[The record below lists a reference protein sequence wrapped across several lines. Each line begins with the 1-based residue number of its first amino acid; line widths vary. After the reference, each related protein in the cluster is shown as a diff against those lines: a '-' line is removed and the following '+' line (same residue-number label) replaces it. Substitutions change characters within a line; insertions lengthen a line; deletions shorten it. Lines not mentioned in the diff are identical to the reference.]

1 MKKILFLLIA
11 VVPTWLIAHD
21 GEAHATVAA
30 PAKGLSAFSTEA
42 SSDKYEVLL
51 RYAPLQPGEHA
62 DLTLFLSDFLSNIAV
77 DSATIQLSSP
87 DDASLK
93 FEVTKTEAGIYSV
106 HAEFPAK
113 KIYKINVNIVGPN
126 GADLIALSGV
136 DVGKVL
142 EEEATQEPAWYEKT
156 GVIFVGGLLGGLL
169 IMFLLMKFSRKT
181 KTLILVL
188 AFTSAHVPTSQ
199 LFAHGGD
206 DHDHGGDNVN
216 GGNTGSTT
224 IYIAK
229 ETQFLFDMTTVRLE
243 TGDFTE
249 STALYGTIVPSSNG
263 QALVQPSQSGKIHS
277 LNVNVGEKVTKG
289 QLLAILE
296 PSLDAASLVNFAAE
310 RNRVNAEYTAAD
322 TEYKRLLD
330 LKGIVSQQDIDEA
343 KARFETA
350 KNNKV
355 LFDGLAA
362 GSGDPSR
369 LVYLRSPI
377 EGIVENFTLSIGST
391 VNAGETIFTV
401 TDLSKVYIETQ
412 VFDQDVE
419 KITSGG
425 RFSVECTTDNHKSGD
440 VRLLSMAQSV
450 NASNQSQRVLFE
462 MDNRDGEF
470 KIGEFVNVRVFA
482 KEPSREITVPNSAIT
497 EINGQPAVFIKNS
510 AENFSISYV
519 QLGEDNGDFTVV
531 LKGVE
536 ENERVISSATYQAKM
551 IFLNQ

>member
-1 MKKILFLLIA
+1 MKKILFVLIA
-11 VVPTWLIAHD
+11 LLPTWALAHD
-21 GEAHATVAA
+21 GEAHATIAA
-30 PAKGLSAFSTEA
+30 PAQALSSFSTEA

-51 RYAPLQPGEHA
+51 RYTPLKPNEHA
-62 DLTLFLSDFLSNIAV
+62 DLTLFLSDYLSNIAI
-77 DSATIQLSSP
+77 DSTTIQLSSP
-87 DDASLK
+87 DDASLQ
-93 FEVTKTEAGIYSV
+93 FEVSRTEAGIYSV
-106 HAEFPAK
+106 HAAFPQK
-113 KIYKINVNIVGPN
+113 KIYRINVNIDGPH

-136 DVGKVL
+136 DVGKEL
-142 EEEATQEPAWYEKT
+142 EHTETGEEPWYAQT
-156 GVIFVGGLLGGLL
+156 WVIFTGGLLGGLL

-188 AFTSAHVPTSQ
+188 AFTAAHVPTSQ

-206 DHDHGGDNVN
+206 DHDHGGGNDN
-216 GGNTGSTT
+216 GGNNGSTS

-263 QALVQPSQSGKIHS
+263 QALVQPSQSGKIYS
-277 LNVNVGEKVTKG
+277 LNVNVGQKVTKG

-296 PSLDAASLVNFAAE
+296 PALDASALVNLAVE
-310 RNRVNAEYTAAD
+310 RNNVNAEYSAAD
-322 TEYKRLLD
+322 SDYKRLLD

-343 KARFETA
+343 KARFERA
-350 KNNKV
+350 KTNKA
-355 LFDGLAA
+355 LFDGLA
-362 GSGDPSR
+362 SGNADAAR

-377 EGIVENFTLSIGST
+377 DGIVENFTLSIGST

-401 TDLSKVYIETQ
+401 TDLTKVYIETQ
-412 VFDQDVE
+412 VFDQDVD

-425 RFSVECTTDNHKSGD
+425 RFSVECTTNDHKCAD

-450 NASNQSQRVLFE
+450 NASNQSQRVIFE
-462 MDNRDGEF
+462 MDNKDGEF

-497 EINGQPAVFIKNS
+497 EINGQPAVFIKDS
-510 AENFSISYV
+510 AESFSLSYV

-551 IFLNQ
+551 IYLNQ

>member
-1 MKKILFLLIA
+1 MKKLLFLFIVL
-11 VVPTWLIAHD
+11 VPTWLFSHG
-21 GEAHATVAA
+21 GETHEAVAA
-30 PAKGLSAFSTEA
+30 PAKAQNYFTSEA
-42 SSDKYEVLL
+42 SSDKFEVLL
-51 RYAPLQPGEHA
+51 RYSPVKPGEEAH
-62 DLTLFLSDFLSNIAV
+62 LTLFLSDYLTNVAA
-77 DSATIQLSSP
+77 DSASIQISSP
-87 DDASLK
+87 DDATLK
-93 FEVTKTEAGIYSV
+93 FEVTRSEAGIYSV
-106 HAEFPAK
+106 HALFPEQ
-113 KIYKINVNIVGPN
+113 KIYKLNVNIDSPN

-136 DVGKVL
+136 DVGKEL
-142 EEEATQEPAWYEKT
+142 EHEEAEEEIWYEQT
-156 GVIFVGGLLGGLL
+156 WVIFTGGLIGGLL
-169 IMFLLMKFSRKT
+169 IMFVLMKFSKKT

-188 AFTSAHVPTSQ
+188 AFTSAHIPSAQ
-199 LFAHGGD
+199 LYAHGD
-206 DHDHGGDNVN
+206 EDHGS
-216 GGNTGSTT
+216 GGGQNLSAS

-249 STALYGTIVPSSNG
+249 STSLYGTVVPSSNG
-263 QALVQPSQSGKIHS
+263 QAIVQPSQNGKIYS
-277 LNVNVGEKVTKG
+277 LNVNVGQKVTKG

-296 PSLDAASLVNFAAE
+296 PSLDAAALVNIAVE
-310 RNRVNAEYTAAD
+310 RNNVNAEFTAAD
-322 TEYKRLLD
+322 IDYKRLLD

-343 KARFETA
+343 KSRFDRA
-350 KNNKV
+350 KTNKT
-355 LFDGLAA
+355 LFDGLA
-362 GSGDPSR
+362 SGNADAAR

-377 EGIVENFTLSIGST
+377 DGIVENFTLSIGST
-391 VNAGETIFTV
+391 VNSGETLFTV

-412 VFDQDVE
+412 VFDKDVE
-419 KITSGG
+419 KITAGG

-497 EINGQPAVFIKNS
+497 EINGQPAVFIKES
-510 AENFSISYV
+510 AESFSVSYV

-551 IFLNQ
+551 IYLNQ

>member
-1 MKKILFLLIA
+1 MKKIALILTAALPLL
-11 VVPTWLIAHD
+11 LCAHG
-21 GEAHATVAA
+21 GESHDAA
-30 PAKGLSAFSTEA
+30 PATVKELNYFSTEA

-51 RYAPLQPGEHA
+51 RYNPVKPGEHA
-62 DLTLFLSDFLSNIAV
+62 DLTLFLSDFLSNVAV
-77 DSATIQLSSP
+77 DSAAIKLSSP
-87 DDASLK
+87 DDAALQ
-93 FEVTKTEAGIYSV
+93 FEVSKTEAGIYSV
-106 HAEFPAK
+106 HVAFPEK
-113 KIYKINVNIVGPN
+113 KIYKINVNIDGPH
-126 GADLIALSGV
+126 GADLIALTGV
-136 DVGKVL
+136 DVGKEL
-142 EEEATQEPAWYEKT
+142 EKETISEQNWYEQT
-156 GVIFVGGLLGGLL
+156 WVVFTGGLLGGLL

-181 KTLILVL
+181 KTLVL
-188 AFTSAHVPTSQ
+188 LFVFTTAHVPVSQ
-199 LFAHGGD
+199 LYAHGGE
-206 DHDHGGDNVN
+206 DHGDS
-216 GGNTGSTT
+216 GGHALSTS

-263 QALVQPSQSGKIHS
+263 QALVQSAQSGKIHS
-277 LNVNVGEKVTKG
+277 LNVTVGQKVNKG
-289 QLLAILE
+289 QLLAVLE

-322 TEYKRLLD
+322 AEYKRLLD
-330 LKGIVSQQDIDEA
+330 LKDIVSQQDIDEA

-350 KNNKV
+350 KTNKA
-355 LFDGLAA
+355 LFDGLAT
-362 GSGDPSR
+362 GSADPSR
-369 LVYLRSPI
+369 LIYLRSPI
-377 EGIVENFTLSIGST
+377 DGIVENFTLSIGST

-412 VFDQDVE
+412 VFDQDVD
-419 KITSGG
+419 KITEGG
-425 RFSVECTTDNHKSGD
+425 RYSVECTTDNHKCAD
-440 VRLLSMAQSV
+440 VKLLSTAQSV

-497 EINGQPAVFIKNS
+497 EVNGQPAVFIKDA
-510 AENFSISYV
+510 AENFSLSYV

-536 ENERVISSATYQAKM
+536 ENERVITSATYQAKM

>member
-1 MKKILFLLIA
+1 MKKLFFLLTA
-11 VVPTWLIAHD
+11 VLPVGLFAHD
-21 GEAHATVAA
+21 GESHAPMAA
-30 PAKGLSAFSTEA
+30 PAKTLNYFSTEA
-42 SSDKYEVLL
+42 VSDKYEVLL
-51 RYAPLQPGEHA
+51 RYAPVKPGEHA
-62 DLTLFLSDFLSNIAV
+62 DLTLFLSDFVSNTAI

-87 DDASLK
+87 DDQSLK
-93 FEVTKTEAGIYSV
+93 FEVSRTDAGIYSV
-106 HAEFPAK
+106 HVAFPEK
-113 KIYKINVNIVGPN
+113 KMYRVNVNINGPN
-126 GADLIALSGV
+126 GPDLVALSGV
-136 DVGKVL
+136 DVGKEP
-142 EEEATQEPAWYEKT
+142 EEVHAEEPSWYERT
-156 GVIFVGGLLGGLL
+156 PVVFAGGLIGGLLL
-169 IMFLLMKFSRKT
+169 MFLLMKFSRKT
-181 KTLILVL
+181 KTLILVF
-188 AFTSAHVPTSQ
+188 AFTAAHIPAST
-199 LFAHGGD
+199 LYAHGGE
-206 DHDHGGDNVN
+206 DHTHGGEQNL
-216 GGNTGSTT
+216 SAS

-277 LNVNVGEKVTKG
+277 LNVSVGQKVTKG

-310 RNRVNAEYTAAD
+310 RNRVNAEFTAAD
-322 TEYKRLLD
+322 SEYKRVLD
-330 LKGIVSQQDIDEA
+330 LEGIVSQQDIDEA

-350 KNNKV
+350 KTNKA
-355 LFDGLAA
+355 LFDGLAT

-377 EGIVENFTLSIGST
+377 DGIVENFTLSIGST

-412 VFDQDVE
+412 VFDQDVD
-419 KITSGG
+419 KIAAGG
-425 RFSVECTTDNHKSGD
+425 RYSVECTTNDHTCAD

-482 KEPSREITVPNSAIT
+482 KEPSREITVPNSALT
-497 EINGQPAVFIKNS
+497 EINGQPAVFIKDS
-510 AENFSISYV
+510 AEGYSLSYV

-551 IFLNQ
+551 IYLNQ

>member
-1 MKKILFLLIA
+1 MKNILFVLVALI
-11 VVPTWLIAHD
+11 PTWLLAHG
-21 GEAHATVAA
+21 GEEHATTAA
-30 PAKGLSAFSTEA
+30 PTKALNYFSTEA
-42 SSDKYEVLL
+42 SSDKYEVLV
-51 RYAPLQPGEHA
+51 RYSPVKPGEEAH
-62 DLTLFLSDFLSNIAV
+62 LTLFLSDFLSNIAT
-77 DSATIQLSSP
+77 DSATVQISSP
-87 DDASLK
+87 DDSSLK
-93 FEVTKTEAGIYSV
+93 FEVARSEAGIYSV
-106 HAEFPAK
+106 HVLFPEK
-113 KIYKINVNIVGPN
+113 KVYKLNVNIDAPN

-136 DVGKVL
+136 DVGKEL
-142 EEEATQEPAWYEKT
+142 ETEEAKEPQWYEQT
-156 GVIFVGGLLGGLL
+156 WVIFAGGLFGGLLM
-169 IMFLLMKFSRKT
+169 MFLIMKFSKKT

-188 AFTSAHVPTSQ
+188 AFISAHIPVSQLYAHGDEDHGSAGAQNLSTSAYV
-199 LFAHGGD
+199 
-206 DHDHGGDNVN
+206 
-216 GGNTGSTT
+216 
-224 IYIAK
+224 AK

-263 QALVQPSQSGKIHS
+263 QALVQPSQSGKIHA
-277 LNVNVGEKVTKG
+277 LNITVGQKVTKG

-296 PSLDAASLVNFAAE
+296 PSLDAASIVNFAAE
-310 RNRVNAEYTAAD
+310 RNRINAEYTAAD
-322 TEYKRLLD
+322 SEYKRLLD

-350 KNNKV
+350 KNNKA
-355 LFDGLAA
+355 LFDGLAS
-362 GSGDPSR
+362 GNGDPSR

-377 EGIVENFTLSIGST
+377 DGIVENFTLSIGST

-412 VFDQDVE
+412 VFDQDVD

-462 MDNRDGEF
+462 MDNKDGEF
-470 KIGEFVNVRVFA
+470 KIGEFVNVRVYA
-482 KEPSREITVPNSAIT
+482 KEPSREITIPNSAIT
-497 EINGQPAVFIKNS
+497 EINGQPAVFIKHS
-510 AENFSISYV
+510 AENYAISYV

-536 ENERVISSATYQAKM
+536 ESDRVVSSATYQAKM
-551 IFLNQ
+551 IYLNQ

>member
-1 MKKILFLLIA
+1 MKKILFLFLA
-11 VVPTWLIAHD
+11 VLPICLSAHD
-21 GEAHATVAA
+21 GEVHAAVAA
-30 PAKGLSAFSTEA
+30 PAKGLSAFTTEA

-51 RYAPLQPGEHA
+51 RYSPVQPGEHA
-62 DLTLFLSDFLSNIAV
+62 DLTLFLSDFLSNIAT

-93 FEVTKTEAGIYSV
+93 FEVSKTEAGVYSV
-106 HAEFPAK
+106 HAEFPEK
-113 KIYKINVNIVGPN
+113 KIYRINVNIDGPN

-136 DVGKVL
+136 DVGKEL
-142 EEEATQEPAWYEKT
+142 ELDEQEKEAWYKQT
-156 GVIFVGGLLGGLL
+156 WVIFTGGLLGGLL
-169 IMFLLMKFSRKT
+169 IMFMLMKFSRKT

-188 AFTSAHVPTSQ
+188 AFSIAQVPTSQ

-206 DHDHGGDNVN
+206 DHDHGADNN
-216 GGNTGSTT
+216 SGGNTGSSS

-229 ETQFLFDMTTVRLE
+229 ETQFLFDMTTVQLE

-296 PSLDAASLVNFAAE
+296 PTLDAASLVNFAAE

-322 TEYKRLLD
+322 SDYKRLLD
-330 LKGIVSQQDIDEA
+330 LKGIVSQQNIDEA

-350 KNNKV
+350 KTNKA
-355 LFDGLAA
+355 LFDGLAS

-401 TDLSKVYIETQ
+401 TNLSKVYIETQ
-412 VFDQDVE
+412 VFDQDVD

-425 RFSVECTTDNHKSGD
+425 RFSVECTTNDHKCAD

-462 MDNRDGEF
+462 MDNKDGEF

-497 EINGQPAVFIKNS
+497 EINGQPAVFIKDS
-510 AENFSISYV
+510 AESFSLSYV

-531 LKGVE
+531 LKGVK
-536 ENERVISSATYQAKM
+536 ENDRVISSATYQAKM
-551 IFLNQ
+551 IYLNQ

>member
-11 VVPTWLIAHD
+11 LLPTWLIAHG
-21 GEAHATVAA
+21 GEEHASIAA
-30 PAKGLSAFSTEA
+30 PSKDLNYFSTEA

-51 RYAPLQPGEHA
+51 RYSPVKPGEEAH
-62 DLTLFLSDFLSNIAV
+62 LTLFLSDFISNIAT
-77 DSATIQLSSP
+77 DSATIQISSP
-87 DDASLK
+87 DDTSLK
-93 FEVTKTEAGIYSV
+93 FEVTRSEAGIYSV
-106 HAEFPAK
+106 HALFPVK
-113 KIYKINVNIVGPN
+113 KVYKLNVNIDSPD

-136 DVGKVL
+136 DVGKEL
-142 EEEATQEPAWYEKT
+142 ETDEVKEPEWYEQT
-156 GVIFVGGLLGGLL
+156 WIIFTGGLLGGLL
-169 IMFLLMKFSRKT
+169 IMFLLMKFSKKT

-188 AFTSAHVPTSQ
+188 AFTSAHVPSSE
-199 LFAHGGD
+199 LFAHGD
-206 DHDHGGDNVN
+206 EDHGA
-216 GGNTGSTT
+216 GGGQNLSAS

-229 ETQFLFDMTTVRLE
+229 ETQFLFDITTVRLE

-277 LNVNVGEKVTKG
+277 LNVNVGQKVTKG

-310 RNRVNAEYTAAD
+310 RNRVNAEFTAAD
-322 TEYKRLLD
+322 SEYKRLLD

-343 KARFETA
+343 KARLETA
-350 KNNKV
+350 KNNKA
-355 LFDGLAA
+355 LFDGLAT

-377 EGIVENFTLSIGST
+377 DGIVENFTLSIGST

-419 KITSGG
+419 KITAGG

-497 EINGQPAVFIKNS
+497 EINGQPAVFIKDQ
-510 AENFSISYV
+510 AESFSVSYV

-536 ENERVISSATYQAKM
+536 ENERVITNSTYQAKM
-551 IFLNQ
+551 IYLNQ

>member
-1 MKKILFLLIA
+1 MKKILFLLLA
-11 VVPTWLIAHD
+11 VLPSWLLAHD
-21 GEAHATVAA
+21 GEVHTAVAA
-30 PAKGLSAFSTEA
+30 PTQAKNYFSTEA

-51 RYAPLQPGEHA
+51 RYAPVMPGEHV

-87 DDASLK
+87 DDASLQ
-93 FEVTKTEAGIYSV
+93 FEVTKTQAGIYSV
-106 HAEFPAK
+106 HAEFPEK
-113 KIYKINVNIVGPN
+113 KMYKINVNIVGPN
-126 GADLIALSGV
+126 GADLIALTGV

-142 EEEATQEPAWYEKT
+142 EEEATEEPVWYEKT
-156 GVIFVGGLLGGLL
+156 GVIFTGGLLGGLL
-169 IMFLLMKFSRKT
+169 IMYLLMKFSRKT
-181 KTLILVL
+181 KTLMLVL
-188 AFTSAHVPTSQ
+188 AFTTAHVPTSP

-206 DHDHGGDNVN
+206 DHDHGGDNGS
-216 GGNTGSTT
+216 GGNTGSTA

-249 STALYGTIVPSSNG
+249 STALYGTIVPASNG

-277 LNVNVGEKVTKG
+277 LNVTVGEKVTKG

-296 PSLDAASLVNFAAE
+296 PSLDASSLVNFAVE

-322 TEYKRLLD
+322 SEYKRLLD

-350 KNNKV
+350 KNNKA
-355 LFDGLAA
+355 LFEGLAS
-362 GSGDPSR
+362 GNGDPSR
-369 LVYLRSPI
+369 LIYLRSPI
-377 EGIVENFTLSIGST
+377 EGIVQNFTLSIGST

-497 EINGQPAVFIKNS
+497 EINGQPAVFIKTS

-536 ENERVISSATYQAKM
+536 ENERVMSSATYQAKM
-551 IFLNQ
+551 IYLNQ

>member
-1 MKKILFLLIA
+1 MKKIALILTMALPLL
-11 VVPTWLIAHD
+11 LSAHG
-21 GEAHATVAA
+21 GESHDAA
-30 PAKGLSAFSTEA
+30 PAPIKELNYFSTEA

-51 RYAPLQPGEHA
+51 RYAPVHPGEHA
-62 DLTLFLSDFLSNIAV
+62 DLTLFLSDFLSNVAV
-77 DSATIQLSSP
+77 DSASVKLSSP
-87 DDASLK
+87 DDVNLQ
-93 FEVTKTEAGIYSV
+93 FEISKTQAGIYSV
-106 HAEFPAK
+106 HVEFPEK
-113 KIYKINVNIVGPN
+113 KVYKINVNIDGPQ

-136 DVGKVL
+136 DVGKEL
-142 EEEATQEPAWYEKT
+142 EKDAVEEQSWYQQT
-156 GVIFVGGLLGGLL
+156 WVVFTGGLLGGLVL
-169 IMFLLMKFSRKT
+169 MFLLMKFSRKT
-181 KTLILVL
+181 KTLVL
-188 AFTSAHVPTSQ
+188 MFAFTVAHVPVTQ
-199 LFAHGGD
+199 LYAHGGE
-206 DHDHGGDNVN
+206 DHGD
-216 GGNTGSTT
+216 GGGHNLSAS

-229 ETQFLFDMTTVRLE
+229 ETQFLFDMATVRLE

-322 TEYKRLLD
+322 TEYRRLLD
-330 LKGIVSQQDIDEA
+330 LKGIVSQQSIDEA

-350 KNNKV
+350 KSNKT
-355 LFDGLAA
+355 LFDGLAT

-377 EGIVENFTLSIGST
+377 DGIVENFTLSIGST

-412 VFDQDVE
+412 VFDQDVD

-425 RFSVECTTDNHKSGD
+425 RFSVECTTNDHKCAD

-462 MDNRDGEF
+462 MDNKDGEF

-497 EINGQPAVFIKNS
+497 EINGQPAVFIKDS
-510 AENFSISYV
+510 AESFSLSYV

-551 IFLNQ
+551 IYLNQ

>member
-11 VVPTWLIAHD
+11 IQPAWLMAHD
-21 GEAHATVAA
+21 GEAHTAVAA
-30 PAKGLSAFSTEA
+30 PAQAQNYFSSEA

-51 RYAPLQPGEHA
+51 RYSPVMPGEHA
-62 DLTLFLSDFLSNIAV
+62 DLTLFLSDFISNIAT
-77 DSATIQLSSP
+77 DSATVQLSSP
-87 DDASLK
+87 DDSSLR
-93 FEVTKTEAGIYSV
+93 FEITKTQAGIYSV
-106 HAEFPAK
+106 HAEFPEK
-113 KIYKINVNIVGPN
+113 KIYRINVNIAGPK
-126 GADLIALSGV
+126 GADLIALPGV
-136 DVGKVL
+136 DVGKEL
-142 EEEATQEPAWYEKT
+142 ETEAVAAPEWFEQTWVVFT
-156 GVIFVGGLLGGLL
+156 GGLTGGLL

-188 AFTSAHVPTSQ
+188 AFTAAHVPASQ
-199 LFAHGGD
+199 VFAHGGD
-206 DHDHGGDNVN
+206 DHDHGGENAG
-216 GGNTGSTT
+216 GGNTGSTA

-249 STALYGTIVPSSNG
+249 STALYGTIIPSSDG

-277 LNVNVGEKVTKG
+277 LNVNVGEKVAKG

-310 RNRVNAEYTAAD
+310 RNRVNAEFTAAD

-350 KNNKV
+350 KNNKA
-355 LFDGLAA
+355 LFDGLAS

-412 VFDQDVE
+412 VFDQDVD

-425 RFSVECTTDNHKSGD
+425 RFSVECTTNDHTCAD

-450 NASNQSQRVLFE
+450 NASNQSQRVLFG
-462 MDNRDGEF
+462 MDNKNGEF

-497 EINGQPAVFIKNS
+497 EINGQPAVFIKET
-510 AENFSISYV
+510 AESFSVSYV

-551 IFLNQ
+551 IYLNQ